1 MITTARFNRVEG
13 DDWNHWNSV
22 WDGGGFKGNQNRLN
36 SDLNEILFEEI
47 SISNFQT
54 VSAFV
59 C

>member
-36 SDLNEILFEEI
+36 SESYKMIVVVGI
-47 SISNFQT
+47 SI
-54 VSAFV
+54 
-59 C
+59 